1 MIRMVA
7 YGMDKYGTARTERAR
22 EMYRTWNE
30 HKSNRARFEEALY
43 KRGHLRLEEDGFRIH
58 RRGTKKKDKKDKK

>member
-1 MIRMVA
+1 MVA
-7 YGMDKYGTARTERAR
+7 YGTDEYGTSRAERAR
-22 EMYRTWNE
+22 EMYRMWNE

-58 RRGTKKKDKKDKK
+58 SRGKKKDKKDKK

>member
-1 MIRMVA
+1 M
-7 YGMDKYGTARTERAR
+7 
-22 EMYRTWNE
+22 WNE

-43 KRGHLRLEEDGFRIH
+43 KRGHLWLEEDVFRIH